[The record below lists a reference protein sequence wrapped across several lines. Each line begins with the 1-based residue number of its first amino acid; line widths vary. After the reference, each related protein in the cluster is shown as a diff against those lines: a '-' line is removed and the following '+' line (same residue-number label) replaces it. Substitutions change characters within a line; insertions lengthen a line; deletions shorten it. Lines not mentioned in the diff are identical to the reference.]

1 MDKIFSTRVAE
12 STIHKIAKI
21 SSELKITKKALIEEV
36 IALFIQKRQEGK
48 EVDALKKTL
57 GAWRRSENPGD
68 TVKKGRE
75 AFNKSMQRH
84 QS

>member
-36 IALFIQKRQEGK
+36 IALFIQKRREGK
-48 EVDALKKTL
+48 IDALKK
-57 GAWRRSENPGD
+57 P
-68 TVKKGRE
+68 
-75 AFNKSMQRH
+75 
-84 QS
+84 